1 MEETVI
7 LSCFRLG
14 SCVWLLLTSPYT
26 SRSAS
31 TYPITLMNLF
41 YIYKNN
47 ASVAMPHSSSDD
59 ENITVDICK

>member
-7 LSCFRLG
+7 LSCFRVG
-14 SCVWLLLTSPYT
+14 ACVWLLLTSSYT

-41 YIYKNN
+41 YIYKNY
-47 ASVAMPHSSSDD
+47 ASADMPHISSND